1 MHVQVHLF
9 HLPYCL
15 HEDVVHWVS
24 APFSHPKQPET
35 VSFPL
40 YVSLLVGQQNA
51 PLQKGNGCDAG
62 QNPKYNELLP

>member
-1 MHVQVHLF
+1 MQVHLF
-9 HLPYCL
+9 HLPYSL

-24 APFSHPKQPET
+24 APFSHPKHSEP
-35 VSFPL
+35 VSFPW

>member
-1 MHVQVHLF
+1 MF
-9 HLPYCL
+9 LPYST
-15 HEDVVHWVS
+15 HEDVVHWIS
-24 APFSHPKQPET
+24 APPSHPKQPET
-35 VSFPL
+35 VSFPW